1 MADTAEDQPKKVK
14 KTRTPEQLEALARA
28 REKALEIRKQNAEL
42 RKAEKELAKQEKE
55 QNIKE
60 RKERVK
66 KLLKEEP
73 IKEVEEDTPDPEPPA
88 PKPKAKPKKKKVIV
102 VEESESESE
111 EEEVVV
117 VKKKKAPKARVAER
131 PPPINQETREERLK
145 QFRRKKAEQNYD
157 NLYKQMFGG
166 R

>member
-73 IKEVEEDTPDPEPPA
+73 IKEVEEDTPDPDPEPPT

-102 VEESESESE
+102 VEESESEE

-117 VKKKKAPKARVAER
+117 VKKKAPKARVAER
-131 PPPINQETREERLK
+131 PPPINQESREERLK
-145 QFRRKKAEQNYD
+145 QFRKHKAEQNYN

-166 R
+166 F